1 MIIDF
6 EKYMP
11 YLDEFDLSQDQKL
24 ALIRTVWGIMESQAD
39 QVFGFHPV
47 QQVCCNADVKNLHS
61 LKQNADANA
70 NVTTVSTHFSTATR
84 EAMNDNEYEQEKWAD

>member
-1 MIIDF
+1 MVIDF

-47 QQVCCNADVKNLHS
+47 QQARCNTDVKNLHS
-61 LKQNADANA
+61 LKQNIDS
-70 NVTTVSTHFSTATR
+70 NVTTVSTHFSTVSK
-84 EAMNDNEYEQEKWAD
+84 EAVNDNEYEQEKWAD